1 MIRFDVVTLFP
12 EMFAAVTHSGI
23 SGRALETGLWS
34 LGLWN
39 PRDFTKD
46 NYRTVDDRPYG
57 GGPGML
63 MLAEPLEKA
72 LDAAKESGGGKVIY
86 LSPQGRK
93 LDHEKVM
100 ELAGREAMTLLC
112 GRYEGVD
119 ERLIERRVD
128 EELSIGD
135 YVLSGG
141 ELAAMT
147 VIDAVVRQIPGALG
161 GEQSAAE
168 ESFVG
173 GLLDCPQYTRPELY
187 ADAKVPEVLLSG
199 HHENI
204 RRWRLKQALGRTW
217 LRRPD
222 LLAARKL
229 ERTGEN
235 VAGGIP
241 AGTRNER
248 RKRNMNL
255 IQKLEQEEILRMK
268 KTFPEFAPGD
278 TVVVRVNV
286 VEGDKKREQAFE
298 GVVIARRNR
307 GLRSAF
313 IVRKISSGEG
323 VERTFQTYS
332 PLIAGIEVKRKGEVR
347 RSKLYYLR
355 ERSGKSARIRE
366 RLGERAESAE
376 GEAQK

>member
-39 PRDFTKD
+39 PRDFTSD

-72 LDAAKESGGGKVIY
+72 LDAAKETGGGKVIY

-93 LDHEKVM
+93 LDHGKVI
-100 ELAGREAMTLLC
+100 ELAGRKAVTLLC

-141 ELAAMT
+141 ELAAMA

-168 ESFVG
+168 ESFVE
-173 GLLDCPQYTRPELY
+173 GLLDCPQYTRPERY
-187 ADAKVPEVLLSG
+187 ADAKVPEILLSG

-217 LRRPD
+217 QRRPD

-229 ERTGEN
+229 NDDERKLLEEFQRERGEN
-235 VAGGIP
+235 
-241 AGTRNER
+241 
-248 RKRNMNL
+248 
-255 IQKLEQEEILRMK
+255 
-268 KTFPEFAPGD
+268 
-278 TVVVRVNV
+278 
-286 VEGDKKREQAFE
+286 
-298 GVVIARRNR
+298 
-307 GLRSAF
+307 
-313 IVRKISSGEG
+313 
-323 VERTFQTYS
+323 
-332 PLIAGIEVKRKGEVR
+332 
-347 RSKLYYLR
+347 
-355 ERSGKSARIRE
+355 GK
-366 RLGERAESAE
+366 
-376 GEAQK
+376 